1 MSIPLILPELQ
12 AAILAGGQSRR
23 MGKDKFFLDF
33 RGNTFIA
40 HLLAQL
46 QLQVN
51 DVMIAGAPDPRQLA
65 DLGVPVLV
73 DAMPNAGPLAGIAT
87 ALTYARREW
96 LLTVPC
102 DNPVLP
108 ANYAVHLLTTA
119 RAQSVPLVYV
129 RKQGREQPLYA
140 LIRRDVLPSLNAYI
154 ASGERK
160 VLPWYESVSAVA
172 VDWDDSGL
180 AFTNLNTP
188 EEYAAFLAAA
198 G

>member
-1 MSIPLILPELQ
+1 
-12 AAILAGGQSRR
+12 
-23 MGKDKFFLDF
+23 
-33 RGNTFIA
+33 
-40 HLLAQL
+40 
-46 QLQVN
+46 
-51 DVMIAGAPDPRQLA
+51 
-65 DLGVPVLV
+65 
-73 DAMPNAGPLAGIAT
+73 
-87 ALTYARREW
+87 
-96 LLTVPC
+96 
-102 DNPVLP
+102 
-108 ANYAVHLLTTA
+108 
-119 RAQSVPLVYV
+119 VYV